1 MSGDCPYLPYLA
13 IYLISATILSPNS
26 RGATHWKLNEHE
38 GVVRADAGSMNDVL
52 KSDPILSILTKAYLP
67 KTASV
72 KKTFCDQCRGTNRA
86 G

>member
-13 IYLISATILSPNS
+13 IYLISATILSSNS
-26 RGATHWKLNEHE
+26 RGATHWKLNENE
-38 GVVRADAGSMNDVL
+38 GVVRADGSLKDVL

-67 KTASV
+67 KTSNS
-72 KKTFCDQCRGTNRA
+72 KKTFCDHCRGNNVA